1 MKQMK
6 KKFEVKYGAH
16 RIVFSL
22 AFSERKRVRISVKPD
37 QSVTV
42 TAPLHADHEKVMEKV
57 KKRAAWILK
66 QINYFSS
73 FDPMETAGKYLSGET
88 HRYLGRQYR
97 LKIFADEKNKVK
109 LKGRYI
115 LICSRDRNN
124 GDYNKKLLYGW
135 YKEHA
140 EKKFEELAG
149 SLYRKLKKYDVAWPS
164 IQLKRMK
171 SRWGS
176 CHPAKNKIILN
187 TDLIKAPSHCVE
199 YVIAHELCHLK
210 YPYHGKEFYNLLS
223 FVMPDWQVRKKRLEN
238 VFILR

>member
-1 MKQMK
+1 MSQLK
-6 KKFEVKYGAH
+6 KEFEIKYGPNK
-16 RIVFSL
+16 ITFSL
-22 AFSERKRVRISVKPD
+22 ALTQRKTIGISVNPD

-42 TAPLHADHEKVMEKV
+42 SAPLQADLEKVLRKV

-66 QINYFSS
+66 QKNYFSS
-73 FDPMETAGKYLSGET
+73 FNPMETAGKYLSGET

-97 LKIFADEKNKVK
+97 LKISTADKNEVK

-115 LICSRDRNN
+115 LIHSQDKNN

-149 SLYRKLKKYDVAWPS
+149 NLHSKLKKYDIEWPS

-210 YPYHGKEFYNLLS
+210 YPYHSKEFYNLLS
-223 FVMPDWQVRKKRLEN
+223 FVIPDWQERKKRLEK